1 MEEKHRME
9 GLLIKNGFVYDPL
22 NKIDGER
29 MDIAVSGGKIV
40 EKVEK
45 AKEIDASGMVVM
57 PGGVDIHSHIAGAK
71 VNAGRLLRPEDHY
84 KDVERRT
91 TVTRSGVGY
100 SIPSTFTTGYRYARM
115 GWTTVMEPAMPPL
128 KARHTHE
135 ELNDTPMIDKGA
147 FPLLGSNWFVLEQLR
162 EKEYEECAAYVA
174 WMMNATKGY
183 GIKIVNPGGLEA
195 WGFGRNVR
203 DIDDPVPNFD
213 ITPREIVQGLC
224 KVNQLLN
231 MPHTIHL
238 HTNNLGKPGNY
249 VTTLETMKCVEKL
262 AKDSKPVIHLTHCQ
276 FSAFAGEDWRTFKS
290 ASEEI
295 AKYVNSHSH
304 VTLDMGQVIFTDTTT
319 MTADG
324 PFQFILYQITGNK
337 WVNNDVE
344 TETSSG
350 IVPFHYKR
358 KSFVHAT
365 QWTIGLELA
374 LQIKN
379 PWKIFLTTDH
389 PNAGPFTAYPKI
401 IAWLMSQK
409 AREGI
414 MKKISK
420 RARRRSLLSG
430 MGREYTLYEVAI
442 ATRAGQAKAL
452 GLKNKG
458 RLGVGADADIAI
470 YNLDPE
476 KMDPAKHPMTVK
488 HAFEKAAYTIKDGE
502 IVVKNGEIT
511 RSVSGKTYWV
521 NVKASPSLLE
531 IEPELQKVFEEYY
544 TVKYHNYIVP
554 DHHLAAAAPLPVQAK
569 V

>member
-1 MEEKHRME
+1 MK
-9 GLLIKNGFVYDPL
+9 GILIKNGIVYDPL
-22 NKIDGER
+22 NNIDGEI
-29 MDIAVSGGKIV
+29 MDIAVYDGKIV
-40 EKVEK
+40 EKLEN
-45 AKEIDASGMVVM
+45 AKIINAAGMVVM

-84 KDVERRT
+84 KDVEPKT
-91 TVTRSGVGY
+91 AETRSGVGH

-128 KARHTHE
+128 KAKHTHE

-147 FPLLGSNWFVLEQLR
+147 YPLLGSNWFVLEHLR
-162 EKEYEECAAYVA
+162 AKKYEECAAYIA

-183 GIKIVNPGGLEA
+183 AIKIVNPGGLEA

-213 ITPREIVQGLC
+213 ITPREIIQGLC
-224 KVNQLLN
+224 KVNKLLN
-231 MPHTIHL
+231 MPHTIHV

-249 VTTLETMKCVEKL
+249 ITTLETMKCVEDL
-262 AKDSKPVIHLTHCQ
+262 AADEKPIIHLTHCQ
-276 FSAFAGEDWRTFKS
+276 FSAFAGHDWRTFQS

-295 AKYVNSHSH
+295 CKYVNSHSH
-304 VTLDMGQVIFTDTTT
+304 VTLDMGQIVFTDTTT

-344 TETSSG
+344 IETSSG

-358 KSFVHAT
+358 KSYVHAT
-365 QWTIGLELA
+365 QWTVGLELA

-401 IAWLMSQK
+401 IAWLMSRK
-409 AREGI
+409 ARDDV
-414 MKKISK
+414 MKKINK
-420 RARRRSLLSG
+420 KARRKALLSLLD
-430 MGREYTLYEVAI
+430 REYTLYEVAI

-452 GLKNKG
+452 GLKDKG
-458 RLGVGADADIAI
+458 HLGVGADADIAI
-470 YNLDPE
+470 YNLDME
-476 KMDPAKHPMTVK
+476 KSNLAKQPVVIRR
-488 HAFEKAAYTIKDGE
+488 AFKNAAYTIKNGE
-502 IVVKNGEIT
+502 IVVKNGEVVK
-511 RSVSGKTYWV
+511 SVNGKTYWA
-521 NVKASPSLLE
+521 NVKSSPSLLE

-544 TVKYHNYIVP
+544 TVKYENYLVP
-554 DHHLAAAAPLPVQAK
+554 EHHLAVAAPIPIQAK